1 MAQYDFLRIEKRWQQ
16 YWKENHI
23 FHTTNET
30 TKPKYYIL
38 DMFPYP
44 SGAGLHVGHPLGY
57 ISTGILAQYKR
68 LKGFNVL
75 RPMGFD
81 SFGLPAEQYA
91 ILTGTHPAVTT
102 EKNIQRYK
110 EQLEML
116 GLGYDPQR
124 EIRTSDPEYYKW
136 TQWIF
141 LQLFHSWYNQDT
153 DRAEPIEELVAHF
166 QKQGNQGIKAATSHV
181 GYFTADEWNGLET
194 LVQENILM
202 EYRLAYTA
210 YTYVNWCEALG
221 TVLANE
227 EVKDGLSERGG
238 HPVERRLM
246 RQWQL
251 RITAYAERLL
261 KGLETVE
268 WNPSLIEMQKNW
280 IGKSEGA
287 KIFFP
292 IADSDK
298 KLEIFTT
305 RPDTIFGST
314 FMVIAPE
321 HPLVGELT
329 TSEQRQAVHD
339 YVAAAMSR
347 SERDRQSESKKATGV
362 FTGSYA
368 LNPFTRT
375 KIPIWI
381 ADYVL
386 IGYGTGAI
394 MAVPAHDE
402 RDYLFAKTFD
412 LPIQSVIEGADVSTN
427 AFPAKEGK
435 MTNSEFLNGLEVK
448 DAIRTA
454 IQAVV
459 DRGIGSA
466 QTNYKL
472 RDVTFSRQR
481 YWGEP
486 FPIVWKDGIARGVP
500 ESELPVTLPNVQSYK
515 TTGTGESPLAAID
528 EWVNLP
534 DGSRRETD
542 TMPGWAGSSWYFF
555 RYLDPN
561 NPTKFVDPD
570 LEKYWMPVDLYMGGS
585 EHAVGH
591 LLYARFWTK
600 FLFDKGY
607 VSVQEPFKK
616 LINQGMIL
624 GRSSIIYK
632 RKDADVFET
641 MPLSEKEDRYIPIHA
656 DVRLVED
663 DALDIIGFKE
673 WMKDYS
679 DAEFILNSEGKFICD
694 VEVEKMSKSLHNVVN
709 PDDVCAQYGV
719 DAFRMYEMFLGP
731 IEQSKPWSTKG
742 ITGVFNFLRKFYSFF
757 IGEND
762 ELLVTDEAPT
772 AEELKILHQTIKK
785 TEEDIERL
793 SFNTTVAQFMICLN
807 ELSRLKCRKRAVLE
821 PLLIVLCP
829 FAPHIT
835 EELWERL
842 GNQSSILQA
851 SFPQWKEEYLVEST
865 FEYPISINGKMR
877 LKIAFPLD
885 CEPTE
890 VEKQVLASEAVQKYL
905 GENKVKK
912 VVVVPGKI
920 VNVVI

>member
-1 MAQYDFLRIEKRWQQ
+1 
-16 YWKENHI
+16 
-23 FHTTNET
+23 
-30 TKPKYYIL
+30 
-38 DMFPYP
+38 
-44 SGAGLHVGHPLGY
+44 
-57 ISTGILAQYKR
+57 
-68 LKGFNVL
+68 
-75 RPMGFD
+75 
-81 SFGLPAEQYA
+81 
-91 ILTGTHPAVTT
+91 
-102 EKNIQRYK
+102 
-110 EQLEML
+110 
-116 GLGYDPQR
+116 
-124 EIRTSDPEYYKW
+124 
-136 TQWIF
+136 
-141 LQLFHSWYNQDT
+141 
-153 DRAEPIEELVAHF
+153 
-166 QKQGNQGIKAATSHV
+166 
-181 GYFTADEWNGLET
+181 
-194 LVQENILM
+194 
-202 EYRLAYTA
+202 
-210 YTYVNWCEALG
+210 
-221 TVLANE
+221 
-227 EVKDGLSERGG
+227 
-238 HPVERRLM
+238 
-246 RQWQL
+246 
-251 RITAYAERLL
+251 
-261 KGLETVE
+261 
-268 WNPSLIEMQKNW
+268 
-280 IGKSEGA
+280 
-287 KIFFP
+287 
-292 IADSDK
+292 
-298 KLEIFTT
+298 
-305 RPDTIFGST
+305 
-314 FMVIAPE
+314 MVIAPE
-321 HPLVGELT
+321 HHLVGELT
-329 TSEQRQAVHD
+329 TSAQRQTVHE
-339 YVAAAMSR
+339 YVTAAMSR

-402 RDYLFAKTFD
+402 RDYLFAKTFN
-412 LPIQSVIEGADVSTN
+412 LPIQSVIEGADISAK

-454 IQAVV
+454 IQAIV

-500 ESELPVTLPNVQSYK
+500 ENELPVTLPEVQSYQ

-555 RYLDPN
+555 RYLDPH
-561 NPTKFVDPD
+561 NPTRFVGTD

-600 FLFDKGY
+600 FLFDRGY

-641 MPLSEKEDRYIPIHA
+641 MPLSEDEDHYIPIHA

-663 DALDIIGFKE
+663 DTLDIIGFKE

-709 PDDVCAQYGV
+709 PDEVCAQYGV

-742 ITGVFNFLRKFYSFF
+742 ITGVFNFLRKFYNLF

-762 ELLVTDEAPT
+762 ELLVTDESPT
-772 AEELKILHQTIKK
+772 PEELKILHQTIKK

-807 ELSRLKCRKRAVLE
+807 ELSRLKCRKRAILE

-842 GNQSSILQA
+842 GNKGSILQA
-851 SFPQWKEEYLVEST
+851 SFPQWKEEFLVEST

-905 GENKVKK
+905 GESKVKK